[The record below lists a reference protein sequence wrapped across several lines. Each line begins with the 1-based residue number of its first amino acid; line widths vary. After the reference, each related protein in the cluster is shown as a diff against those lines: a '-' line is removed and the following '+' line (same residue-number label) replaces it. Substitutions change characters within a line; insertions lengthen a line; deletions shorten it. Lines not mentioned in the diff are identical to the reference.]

1 MKVSK
6 KQATGKNED
15 SPQKNTVPI
24 VKGSTLRIEVSTLKT
39 QETLQ
44 KRIKKC
50 HLKSVR
56 KCFMGNSQP
65 KCKPEPNKNQV
76 HFGLILGSL
85 GCFFLLGATYIL

>member
-6 KQATGKNED
+6 KQATGKNEG

-24 VKGSTLRIEVSTLKT
+24 VKGSTLRIEVATLKT

-44 KRIKKC
+44 KRIKKW

-56 KCFMGNSQP
+56 SCFMGNNQP
-65 KCKPEPNKNQV
+65 KRKPEPNKKPST
-76 HFGLILGSL
+76 F
-85 GCFFLLGATYIL
+85 